1 MLSPLAAAASMRD
14 FLNLDTT
21 NREPKISHLLVHT
34 VARYRVWMAT
44 CSDELGAG
52 LPYRPPMPVSV
63 MPAMIR
69 RWKIAYKISGGVV
82 ASAAAAI
89 VSPR

>member
-1 MLSPLAAAASMRD
+1 MRD
-14 FLNLDTT
+14 YLNLDTT
-21 NREPKISHLLVHT
+21 NHESKILHFLVHT
-34 VARYRVWMAT
+34 IVRYRVWMAT
-44 CSDELGAG
+44 CSDELGAE
-52 LPYRPPMPVSV
+52 LPYRPPMPVNV

-89 VSPR
+89 VSPRWT